1 MNFPRRFLS
10 IGIIV
15 SFLILIIL
23 LILSFGTSDNRI
35 VFKSFL
41 FSDVI
46 TFQNFVFGLLFILYG
61 IKRSDKIFLISI
73 FGGLI
78 LRLGIM
84 LGLVLVCLKSLEIN
98 EISFIFS
105 LLFFYIFYAI
115 IEIIYLVFSK
125 KQRF

>member
-1 MNFPRRFLS
+1 MKFPGKFLS

-15 SFLILIIL
+15 SLSILITI
-23 LILSFGTSDNRI
+23 LILSVTNSYNRI
-35 VFKSFL
+35 IFKSIL
-41 FSDVI
+41 FGDII
-46 TFQNFVFGLLFILYG
+46 TFLNFVLGLLFILFG
-61 IKRSDKIFLISI
+61 INRSDKTFLISI

-78 LRLGIM
+78 LRLGVM
-84 LGLVLVCLKSLEIN
+84 LGLVLVCLKFLEIN

>member
-35 VFKSFL
+35 IFKSFL
-41 FSDVI
+41 FSDLI

>member
-15 SFLILIIL
+15 SLLILIIL

>member
-23 LILSFGTSDNRI
+23 LILSFGNSDNRI

>member
-1 MNFPRRFLS
+1 MKFPRKILS
-10 IGIIV
+10 ISIIV
-15 SFLILIIL
+15 SLLVLVIL
-23 LILSFGTSDNRI
+23 LILSITSSNNKVI
-35 VFKSFL
+35 FKSFL
-41 FSDVI
+41 FSDII
-46 TFQNFVFGLLFILYG
+46 TFLNFVFGLLFILYG

-78 LRLGIM
+78 LRLGVM
-84 LGLVLVCLKSLEIN
+84 LGLVLVCLKFLEIN
-98 EISFIFS
+98 QISFIFS

>member
-41 FSDVI
+41 FSNVI